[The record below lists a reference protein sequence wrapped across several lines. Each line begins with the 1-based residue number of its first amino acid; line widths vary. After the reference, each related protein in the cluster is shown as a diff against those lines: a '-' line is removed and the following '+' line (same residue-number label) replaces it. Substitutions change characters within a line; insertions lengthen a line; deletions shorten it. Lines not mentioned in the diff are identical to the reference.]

1 MESKKFN
8 WNKLLNG
15 LIAGIAIILASVFIG
30 LCFIVPTTTSVKAS
44 LKKSDIESANI
55 YFKSAKTKIRKAS
68 SYDKVRLQGFTQ
80 SNDKNYF
87 YSYNYNY
94 DSTAVNLYSKTP
106 NSNILSSYSNDKG
119 NVYLNTNDGTVQL
132 YETLKDTSSNAITYK
147 DNTFISTRATS
158 FLNENSSSI
167 EDIFYDEIDDGDFV
181 LINNYEPHSDS
192 ETTNKFDVENFYMS
206 FGTPYING
214 ENSTTPIHELSVQ
227 GVLYAKDKMHYLSL
241 NEPQQS
247 TLESE
252 QRASYWYQYFDLKS
266 LTAHVTS
273 DPASDTYDIQDQQG
287 KYVITFEFIKY
298 IQNAKGELEPN
309 TERQTFTYTFYLL
322 DSTNYDMLPSITN
335 AELGKMQLNNS
346 LKEYFY
352 NYNTD
357 YPYITYDPESFNVS
371 YTKENREVT
380 ENITSTYALKSYSYN
395 GRNYPLG
402 IISFYNNG
410 SIKKQVYILTYY
422 NTDKNLVEYLYLAD
436 NSGIQ
441 QNLNTSTY
449 ENILSLVN
457 DDTLKFEY
465 KKTQVL
471 SVSENGN
478 VTTYTTK
485 TYLSYDYKNRELS
498 QSTTEPNV
506 TNTTPD
512 STRVIKVTKDANK
525 LKYEISYDNGNSFK
539 PVAEISNAQ
548 TNVDL
553 TKLSSENGVTLNKTT
568 LEVVSTDIT
577 TSTETTWS
585 NYKLVVDSETNS
597 TKITKTYYSLNDNKL
612 VSQDISLGESGILNT
627 VGTFDISDPIDS
639 ELTIRYTV
647 SHDTTESK
655 NKVSKVEIISHIYKT
670 ENVKENSHALNLI
683 ESLDKIEINVDYRLE
698 FDTLGV
704 YTFDY
709 KYMCLINN
717 NDTQGYDSVVNNTE
731 SSTNILNIKEV
742 NLNKL
747 TSTPPTTT
755 PNDNNSPLYL
765 NVWGY
770 INDSN
775 AQSMANQVTLN
786 GVTYVYDS
794 KATSEQLSIVD
805 DSQKITLNT
814 PYENS
819 TNFQL
824 GDKTVKTTTFTVST
838 DAQGRQ
844 ILNIRYEIGSLYKT
858 IYTTNTT
865 YQISNNISSD
875 NGYILNTTT
884 KTENTFNLA
893 IDSPNDSGSG
903 NLGKIP
909 SLITN
914 LTGKTTTTASYSQS
928 KPNLNGDILH
938 VFGSETYFNKV
949 SNYSDTGYSKLKLVD
964 SKTSNF
970 FESDI
975 TKYVLKANK
984 PEYNLNGKKID
995 DTSKTLLENGFAPQ
1009 KEFVNVAIKQ
1019 EQGLN
1024 AKNIIVTDITPV
1036 FFKNLSSLI
1045 YENKVSKSYI
1055 YRYPDYKIKSDGTI
1069 DYGTAVTDIYTKD
1082 TYCQFDGLYEIVVF
1096 YKYDGY
1102 KSLTDKSYDNTLFC
1116 QYITF
1121 IIDNSSPSLSVKVSD
1136 DEGNYNTDLGLKKFT
1151 NKNVELSWDIPTYFK
1166 NDVYLDIERLTFD
1179 GITANNFVATY
1190 KQNNMTATGNQNYA
1204 KEITQFVRDE
1214 EKGKYYVY
1222 ITSKQ
1227 FFDSNGDYRVTLH
1240 YSSRGASTVTQK
1252 FTIDKQNISGL
1263 KTLPVIQVLNNST
1276 GYAVNNLLET
1286 SNNQIVNYNF
1296 TFRYDPK
1303 LSKAKIYTYWY
1314 RIDLIKT
1321 DTYNEKVD
1329 LSSTQSGITTDYKVN
1344 GYNIESIS
1352 SANQYLYNYDT
1363 SDDVLAS
1370 NYFSSSSSSI
1380 YLFKLVDEAGNEC
1393 RYVVF
1398 YDTTTPG
1405 YVISPTPLT
1414 SSNII
1419 ADSAIVTFGDYK
1431 AIKISTPDKEVNDN
1445 TQNYQI
1451 DLSTKLDNY
1460 TKAQN
1465 LDKLKETL
1473 CYINSFKD
1481 ENNFNNTSVQNIDGT
1496 YYLLLPLNKVTI
1508 QDKTF
1513 GVSQSF
1519 ENSIPSEY
1527 YFFPS
1532 NPVKDNK
1539 LKLPKIK
1546 NNSNGTTS
1554 PDGHTLVDINS
1565 VNYTKIMNTNNEEIN
1580 KFMLATSSN
1589 RTYNGAIGSFENGGS
1604 YEYEIF
1610 DKLGNKTTGII
1621 WINPDK
1627 TQTQGYGIFDV
1638 KTAEDNL
1645 SNVVGLGDSG
1655 SFSASKLYISSKQSN
1670 GSSIPDYTLTYKYYQ
1685 FSPSSY
1691 VSLNQDYN
1699 FVSAKTLDK
1708 NSENIPSDLKITGE
1722 QKYIVLNFVH
1732 KVTKENKSYYIE
1744 INDEMGVS
1752 IPQHSYPY
1760 ELEGTYPLVD
1770 SNGSPKHIYSDNV
1783 SSYVNPE
1790 EADRIYSSILN
1801 PNADETGRSNSSVTQ
1816 EGLYVFKR
1824 KYNKQLDSAV
1834 LGEDRQI
1841 LYIAYYVDR
1850 TGIINVA
1857 TLNSFDNTTSQ
1868 DFGFILGSD
1877 YKSDYE
1883 KLKKHIDASSI
1894 QNSQTLANSS
1904 SIGSNSHYSS
1914 SNLFS
1919 TNKIQVQYNL
1929 FADKYNF
1936 DAFVKTFNTLNS
1948 DQTDSI
1954 TQAKLNTFLFNKNH
1968 FANKIYKVNLT
1979 IAIGIAN
1986 GETDI
1991 LDENKQIDVYYNTKA
2006 LSTYVKGMYK
2016 ASDNS
2021 RLNSYNFYFED
2032 NYSSPYKIY
2041 LKDSSGYNKKDG
2053 KNVISNYQSN
2063 ELDLSFSIKHTA
2075 PEGDM
2080 YGKYYGRH
2088 DYDEDKSTNHSIPL
2102 AEYTDENGNTEIRY
2116 NLLGKYLSEGQLD
2129 KLSSSENILSSIST
2143 PNGQV
2148 VKLSSTNNESL
2159 IFTFQITKDDTQA
2172 QIDPENIQ
2180 IYKGSIS
2187 ESNLI
2192 FNRVKG
2198 TCNDNNGT
2206 ALVKADRM
2214 QSSYFANVID
2224 GITYHAIV
2232 IFDNN
2237 LDEIL
2242 NKGEE
2247 EYSKYRLLDSAQNND
2262 SETYF
2267 IVLNY
2272 IGDKDNY
2279 IKQDNLGNK
2288 NSYFS
2293 TTFEVTVDRNKPI
2306 YNLTKLMS
2314 LDKYVQNNSKTTNLT
2329 NYKQVFESYKNSYN
2343 FTIDEDYDFERSY
2356 LENYFFALDYRTDS
2370 SFEFEHIDNLDNK
2383 GGIYI
2388 RKLTNNTPGTYN
2400 YPSNY
2405 KFSIT
2410 PDDYKAY
2417 YEATYLPGHPQFSP
2431 NRATPLT
2438 AYSTDTIDVDKYYYI
2453 PFDIFGIGMSSIK
2466 VSDLVST
2473 PTKKKFLE
2481 VNNYYEILEVDEAGN
2496 YRVYAVYLPDYEA
2509 TQIKYEYK
2517 INNNSG
2523 VSQGTINSDTNTVI
2537 NLSGMNFGLTQ
2548 IKTFDYYLR
2557 ANLTITSDKLNE
2569 TLLITYE
2576 PNERRIYVRTTN
2588 GLIRDKIDN
2597 VSLDDS
2603 TIKFISTVN
2612 SLIENY
2618 NNMVST
2624 KGSNYYT
2631 QYGHLIQIDVVDRIG
2646 IKSQISNERLFDYEI
2661 TYNVAGSILSPTF
2674 KNNQNTFTM
2683 TIPAKTGTTHIKQ
2696 VRAYVFAGGW
2706 SPKDPDELNNSFYK
2720 TESEL
2725 IKGTTYTLGKGVYK
2739 FEIIDNFERINN
2751 YFYEFGSTSSQAGG
2765 YVKYSDNYVKHTD
2778 NYTYTGKSANF
2789 VYDNHVYDIY
2799 IKYIGDTREEGVSY
2813 SDDDINP
2820 KIIYSSNKSYS
2831 DSELSV
2837 YGLSV
2842 ATIDNITTI
2851 TLMGVTD
2858 LTKYHIK
2865 TIPATLSATYNYTWG
2880 MENTNKDLLVY
2891 DTKLAIYTGVQ
2902 DVIVR
2907 NSNGNTLDTN
2917 SHLNLSED
2925 FEVTMSWTNGYKPER
2940 QLDFDSKVV
2949 LKNTDTNKVVNI
2961 STNHIITD
2969 AGNYEAYVIN
2979 SLNTKSQT
2987 ISFTRSEGDIGIYSV
3002 FAINNKVQT
3011 KLSPSAKVSTI
3022 DYKDN
3027 EEGVDRQIIEFN
3039 YFTLRDYFSFV
3050 NTNTNLPITIEDIND
3065 SELNITDIDIDKTQ
3079 DKYLEVQV
3087 KSDLNIFV
3095 QLYSLGIDEIQT
3107 PYAEFRVFTKNE
3119 DQVYTYRFI
3128 KVYFVENTSTIA
3140 FTKVV
3145 SNKDENT
3152 NIYTKSSAIIKRP
3165 DTALIVTFEFKNND
3179 EISPAPI
3186 SGNTIYV
3193 DRYFNN
3199 QLVETLVFNDL
3210 DVSYQATFTLNQVG
3224 LYRFAVRD
3232 LAGRTQTFGNAT
3244 NPSQSLQIYLIN
3256 QILFTVN
3263 GNSPINNQIFND
3275 NVNIKI
3281 NTELA
3286 GLTLYDTREIGI
3298 TVTHNGQSS
3307 DRGSQTEFTLTEPG
3321 SYTVVMTATTKLSD
3335 DSTLIADQQVT
3346 TTYKFTILK
3355 TNIAQKSFNVSK
3367 GTGFVIDKIFRIKD
3381 NEKIE
3386 ITEQYKNSVTIKII
3400 TTEEV
3405 HLYSD
3410 SNESEKIKV
3419 LSTNDYIYTE
3429 NYNPSSAYTKVIV
3442 RDENLN
3448 LYEGYVKTS
3457 NITASK
3463 DSLLWLSSDNESER
3477 NCIFEVTLKYFNSN
3491 IKGYESFSFNVWI
3504 NNALPSLISSI
3515 PDGNATKDVITIN
3528 FNPGMIFSQ
3537 VGKSKIL
3544 VNDKEYLVID
3554 ENSERVVQTMTIN
3567 EKGTYII
3574 KIVSDDGSLISSY
3587 KFTKNDPL
3595 NQTTKII
3602 LICVA
3607 IGVVVLVVLF
3617 LLIRRKGKY
3626 R

>member
-15 LIAGIAIILASVFIG
+15 LIAGIAIILTSIFIG
-30 LCFIVPTTTSVKAS
+30 ICFIVPTTTSVKAS

-80 SNDKNYF
+80 GTDKNYF

-94 DSTAVNLYSKTP
+94 DNTAVDLYSKTP
-106 NSNILSSYSNDKG
+106 DSNILSSYSSTNG
-119 NVYLNTNDGTVQL
+119 NVYLNTDSGAVQL
-132 YETLKDTSSNAITYK
+132 YETLKDTSSTPITYS

-181 LINNYEPHSDS
+181 LIDNYEPHSES
-192 ETTNKFDVENFYMS
+192 AKFDVENFYLS

-214 ENSTTPIHELSVQ
+214 EDSTTPIHELSVQ
-227 GVLYAKDKMHYLSL
+227 GILYGKDKMHYLSL
-241 NEPQQS
+241 NNPLQN
-247 TLESE
+247 TLTSG
-252 QRASYWYQYFDLKS
+252 QRVSYWYQYFDLKN
-266 LTAHVTS
+266 LTAHITS

-298 IQNAKGELEPN
+298 VQNAKGELEPN
-309 TERQTFTYTFYLL
+309 AERQTFTYTFYLL
-322 DSTNYDMLPSITN
+322 DSTNYDVLPSITN
-335 AELGKMQLNNS
+335 AELGKMELNNS

-357 YPYITYDPESFNVS
+357 YPYITYDPESFNIS
-371 YTKENREVT
+371 YTKENREVN

-422 NTDKNLVEYLYLAD
+422 NTDKDLVEYLYLAD
-436 NSGIQ
+436 NSATQ
-441 QNLNTSTY
+441 RDLNTSTY
-449 ENILSLVN
+449 TNIMSLVN
-457 DDTLKFEY
+457 NDTLKFEY
-465 KKTQVL
+465 KKTQIL
-471 SVSENGN
+471 SVSESGN
-478 VTTYTTK
+478 DTTYTTK

-506 TNTTPD
+506 TDLSSSD
-512 STRVIKVTKDANK
+512 SSRAIKVTKNANK
-525 LKYEISYDNGNSFK
+525 LTYEISYNGSNDFK

-553 TKLSSENGVTLNKTT
+553 AKLSSENGLTLNKTT
-568 LEVVSTDIT
+568 LEVDNTIDIN
-577 TSTETTWS
+577 TSADTTWS

-597 TKITKTYYSLNDNKL
+597 TKITKTYYSNNDNKL
-612 VSQDISLGESGILNT
+612 ISQDISLGENGILNT

-647 SHDTTESK
+647 SYDTTESK

-683 ESLDKIEINVDYRLE
+683 ESLDEIEINVDYRLE

-709 KYMCLINN
+709 KYMCLVNN
-717 NDTQGYDSVVNNTE
+717 NDTQGYDSVVNNTDN
-731 SSTNILNIKEV
+731 STNILSIKEV

-747 TSTPPTTT
+747 TSTTPAPTTNT
-755 PNDNNSPLYL
+755 NDSPLYL

-775 AQSMANQVTLN
+775 AQEMANRITLN
-786 GVTYVYDS
+786 GVTYEYDS
-794 KATSEQLSIVD
+794 KATSEQLSIVGS
-805 DSQKITLNT
+805 SQKITLGT
-814 PYENS
+814 VYENS
-819 TNFQL
+819 NDFKL
-824 GDKTVKTTTFTVST
+824 GDKAVETTTFNVDS

-844 ILNIRYEIGSLYKT
+844 ILNIRYKIGSFSKT
-858 IYTTNTT
+858 INTAKTT
-865 YQISNNISSD
+865 YQISNNISND
-875 NGYILNTTT
+875 NYGYILNTTT
-884 KTENTFNLA
+884 KTENTFNLT
-893 IDSPNDSGSG
+893 IDSPDDSESG
-903 NLGKIP
+903 VLGKIP
-909 SLITN
+909 SLIEN
-914 LTGKTTTTASYSQS
+914 LIGKITTTASYSQS

-964 SKTSNF
+964 SKTNNF

-975 TKYVLKANK
+975 TKYVLKANDSRF
-984 PEYNLNGKKID
+984 NLNSKIID

-1009 KEFVNVAIKQ
+1009 KGFVNVAIG
-1019 EQGLN
+1019 QGLN
-1024 AKNIIVTDITPV
+1024 VKNIIVTDITPV

-1055 YRYPDYKIKSDGTI
+1055 FRYPDYKIKDGKI

-1082 TYCQFDGLYEIVVF
+1082 TYCQFDGLYEIVIL

-1102 KSLTDKSYDNTLFC
+1102 KSLLTDKSYDNTLFC

-1166 NDVYLDIERLTFD
+1166 NDVYLDIERITFD

-1190 KQNNMTATGNQNYA
+1190 KQNSMSATGNQSYA
-1204 KEITQFVRDE
+1204 SEITQFVRDE
-1214 EKGKYYVY
+1214 EKGKYFVY

-1227 FFDSNGDYRVTLH
+1227 YFDSNGDYRVTLH

-1263 KTLPVIQVLNNST
+1263 KTLPVMQVLNNST

-1329 LSSTQSGITTDYKVN
+1329 LNSTQSGITTDYKVN

-1352 SANQYLYNYDT
+1352 SANQYIYNYDT

-1419 ADSAIVTFGDYK
+1419 ADSAVVTFGDYK
-1431 AIKISTPDKEVNDN
+1431 AIKITTPDKEVDDN

-1460 TKAQN
+1460 TKVQN

-1481 ENNFNNTSVQNIDGT
+1481 ENNFNNTFVQNIDGT

-1508 QDKTF
+1508 LDNTF

-1532 NPVKDNK
+1532 NPVADNK
-1539 LKLPKIK
+1539 LKLPNIIK
-1546 NNSNGTTS
+1546 NADGTTS
-1554 PDGHTLVDINS
+1554 SDGHILVDINNVS
-1565 VNYTKIMNTNNEEIN
+1565 YTRIMNSDNEEIE
-1580 KFMLATSSN
+1580 KFMYATSSS
-1589 RTYNGAIGSFENGGS
+1589 RTYNGAIGKFKNGGR
-1604 YEYEIF
+1604 YYYEIF
-1610 DKLGNKTTGII
+1610 DKLGNMTTGFI

-1645 SNVVGLGDSG
+1645 NNVVGLGDSG

-1670 GSSIPDYTLTYKYYQ
+1670 GESIPDYTLTYKYYQ

-1691 VSLNQDYN
+1691 ASLNQDYN

-1722 QKYIVLNFVH
+1722 QKYIVLNFEH
-1732 KVTKENKSYYIE
+1732 KVTGESKSYYIE
-1744 INDEMGVS
+1744 IADEMGVS
-1752 IPQHSYPY
+1752 TPQHSYPY

-1790 EADRIYSSILN
+1790 EPDRIYSSILN

-1824 KYNKQLDSAV
+1824 SYNQILDNET
-1834 LGEDRQI
+1834 LGEDEQV
-1841 LYIAYYVDR
+1841 LYVVYYIDR

-1857 TLNSFDNTTSQ
+1857 TLDSFDDTTSQ

-1877 YKSDYE
+1877 YKSEYA

-1914 SNLFS
+1914 LNLFS

-1929 FADKYNF
+1929 FTDKYNF
-1936 DAFVKTFNTLNS
+1936 DSFVNAFNTLDS
-1948 DQTDSI
+1948 SSTDAI
-1954 TQAKLNTFLFNKNH
+1954 TQAKLDTFLFNKNH

-1979 IAIGIAN
+1979 IAIGITN

-1991 LDENKQIDVYYNTKA
+1991 LDENKQTDIYYNTKA
-2006 LSTYVKGMYK
+2006 LQTYVKGNYK
-2016 ASDNS
+2016 SSDNS

-2041 LKDSSGYNKKDG
+2041 LKDSSGFDKSEG
-2053 KNVISNYQSN
+2053 KNVIRNYQSN

-2143 PNGQV
+2143 PNGQM
-2148 VKLSSTNNESL
+2148 VKLSSTNNETL
-2159 IFTFQITKDDTQA
+2159 IFTFQITKDDTLA

-2187 ESNLI
+2187 DSNLI

-2198 TCNDNNGT
+2198 TWDDKNGT
-2206 ALVKADRM
+2206 TLVKADRM

-2242 NKGEE
+2242 DKGEE
-2247 EYSKYRLLDSAQNND
+2247 EYSKYRLLDSDQNND

-2293 TTFEVTVDRNKPI
+2293 TTFEVTIDRNKPV

-2329 NYKQVFESYKNSYN
+2329 NYEKVFESYKDSYK
-2343 FTIDEDYDFERSY
+2343 FTLDEDYDFERSY
-2356 LENYFFALDYRTDS
+2356 LENYFFALDYRPNS
-2370 SFEFEHIDNLDNK
+2370 SFEFEHIDDLDSK

-2388 RKLTNNTPGTYN
+2388 RKLTNNTAGTYN

-2431 NRATPLT
+2431 NRATHLT
-2438 AYSTDTIDVDKYYYI
+2438 AYSTDPIDLDKYYYI
-2453 PFDIFGIGMSSIK
+2453 SFDTFGIGSSSIK
-2466 VSDLVST
+2466 VSDLVS
-2473 PTKKKFLE
+2473 KNFME
-2481 VNNYYEILEVDEAGN
+2481 VNNYYEILESDEAGN
-2496 YRVYAVYLPDYEA
+2496 YRVYAVYLPDYKS

-2517 INNNSG
+2517 INNTSG

-2548 IKTFDYYLR
+2548 IKSYDYYLR

-2576 PNERRIYVRTTN
+2576 PNERRIYVRTTT

-2624 KGSNYYT
+2624 AGSNYYT
-2631 QYGHLIQIDVVDRIG
+2631 QYGHLIQLDIVDRIG
-2646 IKSQISNERLFDYEI
+2646 IKSQISDERLFDYEI

-2674 KNNQNTFTM
+2674 KDNQSTFTM

-2725 IKGTTYTLGKGVYK
+2725 MKGTTYTLGKGVYK
-2739 FEIIDNFERINN
+2739 FEIIDNFERINY
-2751 YFYEFGSTSSQAGG
+2751 YFYEFGSSSTQAGG
-2765 YVKYSDNYVKHTD
+2765 YVKYSDNYVKYTD
-2778 NYTYTGKSANF
+2778 DYTYTGKSANF

-2813 SDDDINP
+2813 PDDDINP

-2831 DSELSV
+2831 ESELSV

-2865 TIPATLSATYNYTWG
+2865 TIPATLSSTYNYTWG

-2907 NSNGNTLDTN
+2907 NSNGNTLDTS

-2925 FEVTMSWTNGYKPER
+2925 FEVTMSWTNGYNPER

-2949 LKNTDTNKVVNI
+2949 LRNTDTNKVVNM
-2961 STNHIITD
+2961 STSHIITD

-2987 ISFTRSEGDIGIYSV
+2987 ISFSRSEGDIGIYSV

-3050 NTNTNLPITIEDIND
+3050 NVNTNLPITMDDITNA
-3065 SELNITDIDIDKTQ
+3065 ELSITDIDIDKTQ

-3095 QLYSLGIDEIQT
+3095 QLYSLGIDESQT
-3107 PYAEFRVFTKNE
+3107 PFAEFRVFTKNE
-3119 DQVYTYRFI
+3119 DEVYTYRFI
-3128 KVYFVENTSTIA
+3128 KVFFVENTSTLA

-3165 DTALIVTFEFKNND
+3165 DTALIVTFELKGND

-3199 QLVETLVFNDL
+3199 NLVETLVFNDL
-3210 DVSYQATFTLNQVG
+3210 DVSYQATFTLTQVG
-3224 LYRFAVRD
+3224 LYRFVVRD
-3232 LAGRTQTFGNAT
+3232 LAGRTQTFGNST

-3275 NVNIKI
+3275 DVNIKI

-3381 NEKIE
+3381 GERIE

-3405 HLYSD
+3405 HLYAD
-3410 SNESEKIKV
+3410 SSESEKIKV
-3419 LSTNDYIYTE
+3419 LSTSDYIYTE
-3429 NYNPSSAYTKVIV
+3429 NYNPSSVYTKVIV

-3457 NITASK
+3457 CITASK

-3477 NCIFEVTLKYFNSN
+3477 DCVFEVTLKYYNSN
-3491 IKGYESFSFNVWI
+3491 IKSYESFSFNVWI
-3504 NNALPSLISSI
+3504 NHALPSLISSI

-3544 VNDKEYLVID
+3544 INDKEYLTID
-3554 ENSERVVQTMTIN
+3554 ENSERVVQTITIN